1 MTMPLPFI
9 YDLTLEDLQAF
20 LEKAGEPAF
29 RAKQI
34 RRHLYSELV
43 DDPDRMTDLPAGLRA
58 ELERAFTFQGLKL
71 ATQVES
77 TNKQTRKFLYQLP
90 DGAPVETVL
99 MLYER
104 RRTACISTQSGCA
117 VGCSFCATGQMGLR
131 RSLTSGEIAVQVL
144 RLAGILKTSGSE
156 LTNVVLMGMGEPF
169 LNYESVQSAIRL
181 LSSADGF
188 GFGARR
194 ITISTVGILPG
205 IRRFTAEKSQV
216 NLAISLHAADDDLR
230 NQLIPV
236 NRTYPLADLFE
247 ACDEYIRET
256 NRRLSFEWALIEG
269 VNDTTAQA
277 HHLADRIRKS
287 LKKPLVHVNLIP
299 LNPTGKYAGAP
310 SQAERINAFRSL
322 LEEEGVAC
330 TVRLARG
337 VDIAA
342 GCGQL
347 AGAMESQG

>member
-1 MTMPLPFI
+1 MPLPCI
-9 YDLTLEDLQAF
+9 YDLSLAELQSA
-20 LEKAGEPAF
+20 LKEIGEPPF

-34 RRHLYSELV
+34 RQNLYRGLI
-43 DDPDRMTDLPAGLRA
+43 DDPEHMTDLPAGLRA
-58 ELERAFTFQGLKL
+58 ELGRAFTFQPLKPVK
-71 ATQVES
+71 QIES
-77 TNKQTRKFLYQLP
+77 TNKQTRKFLFQLP

-117 VGCSFCATGQMGLR
+117 VGCSFCATGQMGIR
-131 RSLTSGEIAVQVL
+131 RCLSAGEIAAQVL
-144 RLAGILKTSGSE
+144 RLAGMLKLADTD

-169 LNYESVQSAIRL
+169 LNYEAVQSAIRL
-181 LSSADGF
+181 LASPDGF

-194 ITISTVGILPG
+194 MTISTVGIIPG

-230 NQLIPV
+230 SRLIPV
-236 NRTYPLADLFE
+236 NRTYPLAELFD

-269 VNDTTAQA
+269 VNDAAAQA

-287 LKKPLVHVNLIP
+287 LQKPLVHVNLIP
-299 LNPTGKYAGAP
+299 LNPTGKFDGAP
-310 SQAERINAFRSL
+310 SQAERINAFRGV
-322 LEEEGVAC
+322 LEAEGIAC

-347 AGAMESQG
+347 AGAAETK